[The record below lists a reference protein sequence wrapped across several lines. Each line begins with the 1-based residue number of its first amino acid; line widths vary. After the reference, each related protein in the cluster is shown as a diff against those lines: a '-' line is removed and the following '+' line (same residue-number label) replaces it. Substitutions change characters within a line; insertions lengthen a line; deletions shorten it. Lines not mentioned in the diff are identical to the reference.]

1 MKNSSPT
8 PVLVVLGAGSI
19 GQAIARRVGAG
30 KHIVLADLRPESAEA
45 AAKVLRDAGFVVSIR
60 QVDVSSRASIL
71 ALIETAQSFGD
82 ISGVIHAAGV
92 SPSQA
97 SPETILRVD
106 LYGTALVLEE
116 FGQVIARG
124 GAGVVIASQSGHRL
138 PPLSTQQNALLA
150 TTPVEQLL
158 RLRILQPNQVK
169 DSLHAYQLSKR
180 GNSLRVMAE
189 AVRWGKRGARVN
201 TISPGIII
209 TPLANDELAGPRGAG
224 YRRMMALCPA
234 GRAGTPDEV
243 ATVGALLLGPD
254 GAFIT
259 GSDFLLDGG
268 VTAAYWFGE
277 LGAGVGA

>member
-1 MKNSSPT
+1 MKIPAQTS
-8 PVLVVLGAGSI
+8 VIVVIGAGSI

-30 KHIVLADLRPESAEA
+30 KHIALADLRQENADA
-45 AAKVLRDAGFVVSIR
+45 AAKTLIDAGFTVTITK
-60 QVDVSSRASIL
+60 VDVSSRASVH
-71 ALIETAQSFGD
+71 ALVEAAVSLGE

-97 SPETILRVD
+97 SPETILKVD

-116 FGQVIARG
+116 FGNVIARG

-138 PPLSTQQNALLA
+138 PALSVEQNALLA
-150 TTPVEQLL
+150 TTPVEELL
-158 RLRILQPNQVK
+158 NLPMLQPDQVK

-189 AVRWGKRGARVN
+189 AVRWGKRGARIN

-209 TPLANDELAGPRGAG
+209 TPLAHDELNGPRGAG
-224 YRRMMALCPA
+224 YRRMIDISAA

-243 ATVGALLLGPD
+243 GTVGALLMGPD

-259 GSDFLLDGG
+259 GSDFLMDGG

-277 LGAGVGA
+277 LAQSK